1 MSRVSF
7 PALVVA
13 GWLIL
18 AGPARAQ
25 DASLVR
31 AAGTPPQR
39 AVSVVVAPPG
49 RLCQEL
55 VQQFSGAP
63 GARGDLRDRCTELVV
78 AADNPSI
85 QSQVQAGLQA
95 MAPEEV
101 PTQGTVSL
109 EMSTLQTALVR
120 DRLEELRGGANG
132 LAVGGMTVDVRK
144 PRIPGQ
150 LVASLSP
157 GVVLAAQAQEAPE
170 SFPRFGVFLNGT
182 LGFTDKDATTREA
195 GFDSTSVAV
204 TGGIDY
210 RIMPNLIVGLSL
222 GYTSIDTDLTAPSG
236 RSLDS
241 DAYSAS
247 LYGTYYVFSAFY
259 VDATVSGGLTSLDS
273 KRAIQYSIPAVS
285 GGTTTVDQTATG
297 ETDGTFYSL
306 GASAGYD
313 FTIRG
318 FTLSPFGRV
327 IYTRTE
333 TDGYRESI
341 PGSDPGF
348 GLPLDV
354 DAQDVDSLL
363 TILGA
368 QVVYP
373 IVTRHAV
380 LAPLVR
386 FEWAHE
392 FLNDSRPIRSQFQ
405 EDPTPDERTTIQFD
419 TDSPDQD
426 FFTLG
431 AGVSATFR
439 GGISAFALYE
449 TVLGLRDVTS
459 HRVTAGVRYAF

>member
-1 MSRVSF
+1 
-7 PALVVA
+7 
-13 GWLIL
+13 
-18 AGPARAQ
+18 
-25 DASLVR
+25 VR

-55 VQQFSGAP
+55 VQQFSGAT

-78 AADNPSI
+78 AADNPSL

-144 PRIPGQ
+144 PRVPGQ

-157 GVVLAAQAQEAPE
+157 SVVLAAQAQEAPE
-170 SFPRFGVFLNGT
+170 SFPRFGIFLNGT
-182 LGFTDKDATTREA
+182 LGFTDKDTTAREA

-204 TGGIDY
+204 TGGVDY

-222 GYTSIDTDLTAPSG
+222 GYTSIDTDLSAPSG
-236 RSLDS
+236 HSLDS

-247 LYGTYYVFSAFY
+247 LYGTYYVSTAFY

-273 KRAIQYSIPAVS
+273 RRGIQYSIPAVS
-285 GGTTTVDQTATG
+285 GGTTTVDQTAT
-297 ETDGTFYSL
+297 DGTFYSL

-313 FTIRG
+313 FTFGG

-333 TDGYRESI
+333 TDAYRETI
-341 PGSDPGF
+341 PGSDTGF

-354 DAQDVDSLL
+354 AGQDVDSLL

-392 FLNDSRPIRSQFQ
+392 FLNDQRQISSQFQ

-449 TVLGLRDVTS
+449 TVLGFRDVTS

>member
-1 MSRVSF
+1 
-7 PALVVA
+7 
-13 GWLIL
+13 
-18 AGPARAQ
+18 
-25 DASLVR
+25 
-31 AAGTPPQR
+31 
-39 AVSVVVAPPG
+39 
-49 RLCQEL
+49 
-55 VQQFSGAP
+55 
-63 GARGDLRDRCTELVV
+63 
-78 AADNPSI
+78 
-85 QSQVQAGLQA
+85 
-95 MAPEEV
+95 
-101 PTQGTVSL
+101 
-109 EMSTLQTALVR
+109 MSTLQAVLVR
-120 DRLEELRGGANG
+120 DRLEALRAGANG
-132 LAVGGMTVDVRK
+132 LAVGGVTLDVRK
-144 PRIPGQ
+144 PGVPGE

-182 LGFTDKDATTREA
+182 LGFTDKDTTAREA

-273 KRAIQYSIPAVS
+273 KRAIQYSIPAIN

-297 ETDGTFYSL
+297 ETDGAFYSL

-313 FTIRG
+313 FTIWG

-327 IYTRTE
+327 FYTRTE

-354 DAQDVDSLL
+354 ASQDVDSLL

-380 LAPLVR
+380 LAPYVR

-392 FLNDSRPIRSQFQ
+392 FLNDRRPISSQFQ
-405 EDPTPDERTTIQFD
+405 QDPTPDEQTTIQFD

-426 FFTLG
+426 FFTLAFG
-431 AGVSATFR
+431 LSATFR